1 MVAFEVSDLRLDRTA
16 SFATLLLSPRQPPRA
31 AASDVDRGVSLVIVT
46 AVALVHKRVA
56 DRDARELLGSGDR
69 LTELSVCLS
78 YGLFWHKLTPTI
90 QLPRLVVLTEIFC
103 PNS

>member
-16 SFATLLLSPRQPPRA
+16 SFATLLLSPRA

-56 DRDARELLGSGDR
+56 NRDARELLGSGDR

>member
-56 DRDARELLGSGDR
+56 DRDARELLGS
-69 LTELSVCLS
+69 CLLYTS
-78 YGLFWHKLTPTI
+78 PS
-90 QLPRLVVLTEIFC
+90 PRDQRGSRM
-103 PNS
+103 PSSA